1 MDTNKMSES
10 TEKDEKDVT
19 TFAEAAAVEKETA
32 ATESDVVKENAPE
45 GDKDKQVEVAA
56 EQTTENAGSFSAMSK
71 PELVQALEK
80 LSAEPIDTIKDKVAQ
95 IKATFFAL
103 RKEEIAKEK
112 EAFLAAGN
120 EESAFAVRDDADEA
134 RIKEL
139 LNELKDKRAQYNAEQ
154 EAIKADNLA
163 KKRAIIAEI
172 ENISND
178 ADNINRQFNHVQQL
192 QQDFK
197 AIGEVPATESSK
209 LWKDY
214 QVTVER
220 FYDLLKIN
228 KELRDYDFKK
238 NLEIK
243 QQLCAEAE
251 ALDDENEVVAAFKKL
266 QELHDTWRETGPV
279 AKDLREDLWLRF
291 KNASSVINKKYQD
304 YFENRKEQEKN
315 NAEAK
320 LALCEKIE
328 ALKPDEFKTY
338 AAWDKA
344 TNQIIELQAEWKKI
358 GFAARKLNSELF
370 ARFRKSCDEFFAKK
384 AEFFKEMKDQLAANL
399 AKKTELC
406 EKAEALK
413 DSTDWKKTT
422 DALVELQ
429 KEWKTVGPV
438 VKKHSEAVWKRF
450 IAACDHFF
458 EEKKKQSTNIHV
470 VEHENLK
477 QKKEVVAAIKTALEN
492 ETPENGAK
500 VVRELMAKWQTIGHV
515 PYKEKDKIYGEYKEA
530 IDEAFD
536 KFDMKSIK
544 ANLSN
549 FETSINSMSGSDK
562 VMHERE
568 RLVRGYEQK
577 CNELKVLENNLGF
590 FNARSKTGN
599 SIVKEVERKI
609 AKIKDEISLLEKKI
623 KMIDEKL

>member
-1 MDTNKMSES
+1 MDMNKMSES

-19 TFAEAAAVEKETA
+19 TIAEAAAVENETA
-32 ATESDVVKENAPE
+32 ATESDVVEEKASEEDEN
-45 GDKDKQVEVAA
+45 KQSVEA
-56 EQTTENAGSFSAMSK
+56 EAQDSESTNNFGAMSK
-71 PELVQALEK
+71 PELVKALEA
-80 LSAEPIDTIKDKVAQ
+80 LVAEPIDTVKDKVAQ
-95 IKATFFAL
+95 IKAAFFAL

-112 EAFLAAGN
+112 EEFLAAGN
-120 EESAFAVRDDADEA
+120 EETAFAVRDDADEA

-154 EAIKADNLA
+154 EAIKAENLA
-163 KKRAIIAEI
+163 KKRSIIEEI

-178 ADNINRQFNHVQQL
+178 TDNINRQFNHVQQL

-251 ALDDENEVVAAFKKL
+251 ALDSENDVVAAFKKL

-304 YFENRKEQEKN
+304 YFENRKAQEKS
-315 NAEAK
+315 NADAK

-328 ALKPDEFKTY
+328 TINPDECKSY

-358 GFAARKLNSELF
+358 GFAARKLNTELF
-370 ARFRKSCDEFFAKK
+370 ARFRKSCDDFFAKK
-384 AEFFKEMKDQLAANL
+384 AEFFKDMKDQMAANL

-422 DALVELQ
+422 EALVELQ

-438 VKKHSEAVWKRF
+438 VKKHSEVVWKRF

-458 EEKKKQSTNIHV
+458 EEKKKQSTNVHV

-477 QKKEVVAAIKTALEN
+477 QKKEVVAAIKTALEQ

-515 PYKEKDKIYGEYKEA
+515 PYKEKDKIYGEYKDA

-549 FETSINSMSGSDK
+549 FESSINSMDGSDK

-568 RLVRGYEQK
+568 KLVRSYELK

-609 AKIKDEISLLEKKI
+609 TKIKDEISLLEKKI